1 MKIKL
6 LMFFLATWFVSVAQ
20 PSKEIIWNELTKDK
34 SIVLEQDAEGSYVLN
49 NFPFKTKFKN
59 KTNAV
64 NTFSYEEDGK
74 VISFTP
80 YGVKLRD
87 AKNTFIPAPK
97 VRGTKLGNKNNTDSI
112 MYVGG
117 MGTGISIINEV
128 TKVGYRKII
137 KIDNDKVF
145 GALNGKVDSVEL
157 IFEIKNLTFDSL
169 NWDKKSTKIFNTE
182 QRLSE
187 LSYLQPVSIWD
198 GDTAIIVPAKLYTED
213 GKMFIA
219 KVIPVSFFKADRPVY
234 TDITVTFGSIY
245 TVYNSS
251 SNYFSLVKKVSDNSV
266 IIAYKDAGSGSFLRT
281 KIGTISGTVLS
292 FGNETGI
299 AIMSNYV
306 DLEELSTNKFLI
318 AYQRDD
324 NTGGVIVLNISG
336 TTITTGTEL
345 IFEGTTIQPSLPDLL
360 RLSDTRMILLYTK
373 STTTQD
379 RRIKVLDISGN
390 TITAGSA
397 YAWAS
402 GDIYASWTN
411 DALGYI
417 SSTQFIVVYRTYTGG
432 AYKGRAFIG
441 TVSGTSISYGTTYE
455 WVNTG
460 AGQPN
465 IVMLNSTKGVIL
477 GRNSTDR
484 YLNAVVA
491 NISGTTITFGSV
503 YSNSINSA
511 YQYGIK
517 LSESSV
523 LIAYSDLTNSY
534 MRTVSMTVSGDA
546 LQYGDVSTVTS
557 GTAGA
562 TTGLCLV
569 SPTSI
574 VTTYSTTAAIKAI
587 VGTLPVSG
595 KKINGITYTK
605 WNNSTI
611 TKWNNQ

>member
-1 MKIKL
+1 
-6 LMFFLATWFVSVAQ
+6 MFFLATWFVSVAQ